1 MSRLKIELESC
12 YAEDRA
18 ESLQIA
24 HAENL
29 EEIAKLTASFN
40 AKEKVLRDE
49 VFISDLWRELE
60 QLWVSLSDSLFS
72 DSRIKEYSCRSE

>member
-24 HAENL
+24 HTESM

-40 AKEKVLRDE
+40 AKEKDLREE
-49 VFISDLWRELE
+49 VSIRQAGLRTFFNEDFLYF
-60 QLWVSLSDSLFS
+60 Q